1 MIPEM
6 GAMCAEGVLT
16 VDQLNVEV
24 HRAPRRHRTKMSEF
38 TALFEGTRL
47 CGLMIHHKERN
58 NWARGENEVVEY
70 AWVSPLHAART
81 MLQAMRSISG
91 SAGPGHINR
100 NRSTDGAF
108 SYGIR

>member
-6 GAMCAEGVLT
+6 GVMCAEGMLT

-38 TALFEGTRL
+38 TMLFESARL

-58 NWARGENEVVEY
+58 SWARGDNEVVEY

-81 MLQAMRSISG
+81 LLQTMRSIS
-91 SAGPGHINR
+91 
-100 NRSTDGAF
+100 
-108 SYGIR
+108 